1 MGRCLLPHCW
11 WRQARG
17 RFRATRQREQGEQGA
32 RAAEAVRWRWRRQ
45 HGRRPP
51 RGRGAAST
59 AGRRVCRGRKAKR
72 PRQGPTRR
80 HRAARHGWRWWRGRR
95 LGGGPRPPPGRNGRG
110 WRHDPHRSRCAARGA
125 NGGGRRLKRWQRQ
138 AVEGVAVVAVGP
150 RTVGVGSPSAVAV
163 AGNCSLAHRW
173 RQVGLTTLP
182 RAQRHDAHS
191 ARTVPGVLHFCP
203 ALWCQCLRELWHSV
217 PSPSQCQVHG
227 RHSRSQ
233 ASQCLD
239 HRRHSSAQC
248 PGYTR
253 HSSVSEV
260 SAEGIESVKMNCRC
274 IHDTYTST

>member
-1 MGRCLLPHCW
+1 MRSGKRRCS
-11 WRQARG
+11 
-17 RFRATRQREQGEQGA
+17 
-32 RAAEAVRWRWRRQ
+32 
-45 HGRRPP
+45 
-51 RGRGAAST
+51 ASGMC
-59 AGRRVCRGRKAKR
+59 ALIV
-72 PRQGPTRR
+72 
-80 HRAARHGWRWWRGRR
+80 RAARKKRLLRDEHGHAAEWLPISVCKKKCMLLCTLASLNECVSVSTRR
-95 LGGGPRPPPGRNGRG
+95 ETS
-110 WRHDPHRSRCAARGA
+110 HI
-125 NGGGRRLKRWQRQ
+125 
-138 AVEGVAVVAVGP
+138 
-150 RTVGVGSPSAVAV
+150 
-163 AGNCSLAHRW
+163 
-173 RQVGLTTLP
+173 
-182 RAQRHDAHS
+182 HDAHS